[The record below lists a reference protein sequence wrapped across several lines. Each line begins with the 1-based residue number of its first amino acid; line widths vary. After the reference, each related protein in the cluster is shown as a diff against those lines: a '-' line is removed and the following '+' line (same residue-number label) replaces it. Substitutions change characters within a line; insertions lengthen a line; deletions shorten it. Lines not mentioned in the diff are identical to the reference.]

1 MPCVQSW
8 PSTKQDRM
16 WWTQTATIDG
26 FVWDQMKNCNHMLVV
41 GCQNYLEDAELQ
53 FGREGEFLVV

>member
-1 MPCVQSW
+1 MRAELAKYKTRPHVVD
-8 PSTKQDRM
+8 PDGH
-16 WWTQTATIDG
+16 IDG